1 MKKKLALLFV
11 VIMIL
16 SCMPVMAET
25 VPAGADTA
33 AASSGTVSA
42 QAASTGWKKVKK
54 YYRYYYAPGKYYK
67 NCVKRIGNQLFGFS
81 KKGNLCCKWFT
92 INNVT
97 YYGSVK
103 LGAKGIGVGQILTG
117 YRKIGNDFY
126 YLNPAKSGARTS
138 GFITINQQIRYF
150 SPVNGKQVRTQGWF
164 TVGGNM
170 YYVQADGTIATNT
183 IIDGYKIGANG
194 AVADPYGYDR
204 KAQGYSSETRY
215 LILVD
220 KTHHY
225 VNFYQGSKGNWV
237 NIRRNI
243 LCTVGKK
250 STPTKSGSFKLSL
263 KVTKNG
269 PYGRKDFTG
278 ATAFYAFRIN
288 AGNFFH
294 SILYKLHCTNPYTN
308 SPKDATLGKNKS
320 NSCIRLPLADAKF
333 IWDNMKRGT
342 RVVVY

>member
-16 SCMPVMAET
+16 SCMPVLAET

-225 VNFYQGSKGNWV
+225 VNFYKGSKGHWV
-237 NIRRNI
+237 NIKRNI
-243 LCTVGKK
+243 LCTIGKK
-250 STPTKSGSFKLSL
+250 STPTRSGNFKVSL

-269 PYGRKDFTG
+269 KYGRKDFSGCTV
-278 ATAFYAFRIN
+278 FYAVRIN

-294 SILYKLHCTNPYTN
+294 SVLYRLGCTNPYTS

-333 IWDNMKRGT
+333 IWDNMARGT

>member
-1 MKKKLALLFV
+1 MKKRLALLFV

-16 SCMPVMAET
+16 SCMPVMAVT

-33 AASSGTVSA
+33 AATTSA
-42 QAASTGWKKVKK
+42 DTQAASTGWKKVGK
-54 YYRYYYAPGKYYK
+54 YYYFYYAPGKYYK
-67 NCVKRIGNQLFGFS
+67 NCVQKIDNKLYGFNN
-81 KKGNLCCKWFT
+81 KGRLCCKWFT
-92 INNVT
+92 INNAT
-97 YYGSVK
+97 YYGSI
-103 LGAKGIGVGQILTG
+103 LQGAPGVGVGRILTG
-117 YRKIGNDFY
+117 HRKIGKDYY
-126 YLNPAKSGARTS
+126 YLNPNKNGARTG
-138 GFITINQQIRYF
+138 GFVTIKGKKYYF
-150 SPVNGKQVRTQGWF
+150 NPSDGKQQRTKGWF
-164 TVGGNM
+164 TVGKYM
-170 YYVQADGTIATNT
+170 YYVQADGSIATNT
-183 IIDGYKIGANG
+183 TIEGHKIGASG
-194 AVADPYGYDR
+194 AVKDPYGYDKKVQR
-204 KAQGYSSETRY
+204 YSSETRY
-215 LILVD
+215 LVLVD

-225 VNFYQGSKGNWV
+225 VNFYKGSKGKWV

-269 PYGRKDFTG
+269 PYGRKDFKG
-278 ATAFYAFRIN
+278 STAFYAFRIN

-294 SILYKLHCTNPYTN
+294 SVLYKLYCNNPYTN
-308 SPKDATLGKNKS
+308 SPKDASLGKNVS

>member
-1 MKKKLALLFV
+1 MKKRLALLFV

-16 SCMPVMAET
+16 SCMPVMAVT

-33 AASSGTVSA
+33 AVTTGAVTT
-42 QAASTGWKKVKK
+42 QAAATGWKKVGK
-54 YYRYYYAPGKYYK
+54 YYRYYYAPDKYYK
-67 NCVKRIGNQLFGFS
+67 NCIKKIENKLFGFS
-81 KKGNLCCKWFT
+81 KKGNLCCRWFT
-92 INNVT
+92 INDET
-97 YYGSVK
+97 YYASVK
-103 LGAKGIGVGQILTG
+103 KGAKGIGVGQILTG
-117 YRKIGNDFY
+117 YRKIGNDYY
-126 YLNPAKSGARTS
+126 YLNPQKSGARVT
-138 GFITINQQIRYF
+138 GFITLNKKLYYF
-150 SPVNGKQVRTQGWF
+150 NPADGKQRRAKGWF
-164 TVGGNM
+164 IVGTSM
-170 YYVQADGTIATNT
+170 YYVQADGTIATNVT
-183 IIDGYKIGANG
+183 IDGYKIGADG
-194 AVADPYGYDR
+194 AVKDPYGYDK

-215 LILVD
+215 LVLVD

-225 VNFYQGSKGNWV
+225 VNFYKGSKGSWI
-237 NIRRNI
+237 NIKRNI

-294 SILYKLHCTNPYTN
+294 SVLYKLGCSSPYTH
-308 SPKDATLGKNKS
+308 SPKDATLGKNVS

-333 IWDNMKRGT
+333 IWDHMKRGT